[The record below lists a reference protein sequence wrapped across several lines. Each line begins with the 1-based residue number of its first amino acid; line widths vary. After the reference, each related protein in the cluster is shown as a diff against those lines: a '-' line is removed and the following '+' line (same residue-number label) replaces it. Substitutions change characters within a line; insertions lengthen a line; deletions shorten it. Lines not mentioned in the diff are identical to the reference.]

1 MTQYKRYG
9 LPMPPADAELVRV
22 PWYVNSKEPDVL
34 VIPRCP
40 SAKADE
46 SPSFLVGV
54 KRDNLYQR
62 FTLLPPVEQTPEAM
76 REVSPLAGDFL
87 PLAIQCKILGWD
99 ALAHGL
105 YAAFLADRFA
115 EYEKVASDPE
125 RRGFTTRDRPEWLV
139 CAEAGTL
146 WGIAWSYWDSQVI
159 EAGSDRGLL
168 LRRLKALYE
177 EDPRFQ
183 TLARKYLLEHL
194 ELTVAPLKA
203 KPGTPEALIDA
214 LTEYNGAGESFVPD
228 GPYLSLVELGFDAV
242 PALIEH
248 LQDPRFTRRETGM
261 FNNFRPYRVR
271 VGHLVSGILDGLA
284 DGELEVWGLRG
295 DMADPE
301 VALRWWAR
309 LARSVRKR
317 GC

>member
-1 MTQYKRYG
+1 MTRNG
-9 LPMPPADAELVRV
+9 AGFA
-22 PWYVNSKEPDVL
+22 
-34 VIPRCP
+34 
-40 SAKADE
+40 
-46 SPSFLVGV
+46 
-54 KRDNLYQR
+54 RD
-62 FTLLPPVEQTPEAM
+62 
-76 REVSPLAGDFL
+76 
-87 PLAIQCKILGWD
+87 W
-99 ALAHGL
+99 
-105 YAAFLADRFA
+105 
-115 EYEKVASDPE
+115 
-125 RRGFTTRDRPEWLV
+125 PEWLV
-139 CAEAGTL
+139 CPEAGTL

-248 LQDPRFTRRETGM
+248 LHDPRFTRRETGM
-261 FNNFRPYRVR
+261 FDNFRPYRVR
-271 VGHLVSGILDGLA
+271 VGHLVSGVLDGLA

-301 VALRWWAR
+301 VALRWWASSQVGEEASLLGHVIPKR
-309 LARSVRKR
+309 DLVEAEGPAIPNELIVRALGAKHPAKLAEVYSTVLQKTPVIDSRTIVQAILKSSLSRERKMATLEQGGFPRKR
-317 GC
+317 SPPNPRVGGTGEGGRPGIPQTPAPHTGDAAKTRQRDQVL